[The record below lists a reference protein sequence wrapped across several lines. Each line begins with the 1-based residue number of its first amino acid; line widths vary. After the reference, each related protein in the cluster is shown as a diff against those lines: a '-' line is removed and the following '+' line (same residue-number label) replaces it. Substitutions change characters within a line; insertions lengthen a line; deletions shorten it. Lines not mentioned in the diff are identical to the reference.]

1 MPLSCT
7 ISGEKRPSEAPGEG
21 AGAGRACQRPSP
33 GTLCEARTLASPRP
47 QPQGQGPPLPGTE
60 GRPRKRPYSPAAGEQ
75 KPSAVGLASKA
86 SPSRTK
92 PARASYNPVPCGLGQ
107 GSCHMAN
114 LLNTLAQNNQNM
126 EKEKRSPEVTC
137 QVRKKT
143 RTLYRS
149 GESLR

>member
-1 MPLSCT
+1 
-7 ISGEKRPSEAPGEG
+7 
-21 AGAGRACQRPSP
+21 
-33 GTLCEARTLASPRP
+33 
-47 QPQGQGPPLPGTE
+47 
-60 GRPRKRPYSPAAGEQ
+60 
-75 KPSAVGLASKA
+75 
-86 SPSRTK
+86 
-92 PARASYNPVPCGLGQ
+92 
-107 GSCHMAN
+107 MAN